1 MAEDKFQWLDMAIR
15 LQAIAQAGL
24 EYCHNDFDRDRYEQI
39 RMISAEILGNHT
51 NFSTQK
57 INGLFS
63 TQTGYPTPKVDVRA
77 VIFKEDNILL
87 VKEKLDGKWS
97 LPGGWA
103 DQHLNISENLIKESK
118 EEAGVDVKPEKVLA
132 LLDRKKHNYPPIP
145 FGCYKIFVKCDLIK
159 GEFEEN
165 TETSDSGFF
174 SLNNLPPLS
183 TERVTEEQI
192 RLCFKNRNIPN
203 LIPFD

>member
-1 MAEDKFQWLDMAIR
+1 MAEGKFQWLDIAIR

-24 EYCHNDFDRDRYEQI
+24 EYYHNDFDRDRYEQI
-39 RMISAEILGNHT
+39 RMISAEIIENHSQ
-51 NFSTQK
+51 FSKEK
-57 INGLFS
+57 INDIFKV
-63 TQTGYPTPKVDVRA
+63 QTGYPTPKVDVRA
-77 VIFKEDNILL
+77 VIFNLDKILL

-97 LPGGWA
+97 MPGGWA

-132 LLDRKKHNYPPIP
+132 LFDRKKHNSPPIP
-145 FGCYKIFVKCDLIK
+145 FGCYKIFVKCVLLG
-159 GEFEEN
+159 GEFERN

-174 SLNNLPPLS
+174 SLDNLPPLS
-183 TERVTEEQI
+183 KERITEEQI
-192 RLCFKNRNIPN
+192 RICFENRDIPN